1 MPRQRRS
8 VQRTKNP
15 LTLGM
20 GSVKEYDVTK
30 NGEKLFFRISKW
42 GYDGEIVVE
51 MNKAA
56 AEWFRKHFDNDFEEV
71 AGE

>member
-1 MPRQRRS
+1 M
-8 VQRTKNP
+8 
-15 LTLGM
+15 
-20 GSVKEYDVTK
+20 KEYSADR
-30 NGEKLFFRISKW
+30 NGEELFFRISKW

-56 AEWFRKHFDNDFEEV
+56 AEWFRKHFQNDFEEL

>member
-1 MPRQRRS
+1 M
-8 VQRTKNP
+8 
-15 LTLGM
+15 
-20 GSVKEYDVTK
+20 EYSTDR
-30 NGEKLFFRISKW
+30 NGEEFFFRISKW

-56 AEWFRKHFDNDFEEV
+56 AEWFRKHFQNDFEEL